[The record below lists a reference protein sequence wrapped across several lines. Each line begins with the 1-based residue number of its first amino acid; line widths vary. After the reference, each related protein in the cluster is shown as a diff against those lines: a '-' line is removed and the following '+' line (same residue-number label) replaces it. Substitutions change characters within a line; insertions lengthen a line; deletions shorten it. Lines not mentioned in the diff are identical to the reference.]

1 MRYFIIQTALLLIP
15 VILLRH
21 TWIRSRY
28 FLQMFQQ
35 TGYKTNEF
43 RTWLMSGFNDK
54 VFTVEHFLMNVVLFL
69 LIFFGV
75 EKLTFFAGT
84 ITIAVFLIFWF
95 WHPGRY
101 LAGRDKKPLVVTA
114 RVRRLLV
121 LFVGLMMPIYAFA
134 VLFAWIQNITG
145 IHTGVPGSAP
155 LPGGHFEP
163 GVWLQ
168 DPYLFTFFLLLTDM
182 IAPLLLL
189 FAGWL
194 AKPMEKRIQ
203 EGFKRQAR
211 QKLATLPNLK
221 VVAITGS
228 YGKTSTKFMIDTLL
242 RERYQV
248 CTTPGSFNTP
258 MGICKVINNDL
269 KATDQVL
276 ILEMG
281 ARYAGNIAELC
292 SIAQPDVSV
301 VTNVGKAHLETFGT
315 REVIAHEKGTLAR
328 ELKTGGVLVINGEDE
343 RVSRMGAERQDIER
357 VPVGRGGL
365 IQAGSLS
372 VGPDGS
378 EFEMVWVDEGAGA
391 GADVGEDMGEDASH
405 GVGDEAGDISA
416 DVPVG
421 SQRGKV
427 TMPLFGAHNVMNFL
441 LAAGVARSFGLRFQ
455 TVVRAATR
463 LKPVEHRLE
472 LKKFDGI
479 TVIDDAFNSN
489 PEGARSAIDLLAAF
503 PAGKKIV
510 ITPGMIE
517 LGEEEEMENR
527 RFGAYIG
534 EKGIDVAILVGPER
548 TKPIAEGIRGGRA
561 AAPSTEVVVV
571 RSLFEANSEMRK
583 RAVAG
588 DAVLYEN
595 DLPDTYSE

>member
-1 MRYFIIQTALLLIP
+1 
-15 VILLRH
+15 
-21 TWIRSRY
+21 
-28 FLQMFQQ
+28 
-35 TGYKTNEF
+35 
-43 RTWLMSGFNDK
+43 
-54 VFTVEHFLMNVVLFL
+54 
-69 LIFFGV
+69 
-75 EKLTFFAGT
+75 
-84 ITIAVFLIFWF
+84 
-95 WHPGRY
+95 
-101 LAGRDKKPLVVTA
+101 
-114 RVRRLLV
+114 
-121 LFVGLMMPIYAFA
+121 
-134 VLFAWIQNITG
+134 
-145 IHTGVPGSAP
+145 
-155 LPGGHFEP
+155 
-163 GVWLQ
+163 
-168 DPYLFTFFLLLTDM
+168 M

-211 QKLATLPNLK
+211 QKLASLPNLK

-328 ELKTGGVLVINGEDE
+328 ELKPGGVLVINGEDE

-378 EFEMVWVDEGAGA
+378 EFEMVWVDEGAAAGA
-391 GADVGEDMGEDASH
+391 GVGG
-405 GVGDEAGDISA
+405 EAGDGVDAGRGVGAGVADAGVIPDAEKAVSPDAVEGNISTDMPA
-416 DVPVG
+416 G